1 VATKDKL
8 MTEKDEE
15 IAAKKKE
22 FEAQDQELLDWKA
35 RESTQAEN
43 WRMREQSS
51 KKIKEKLTQQ
61 K

>member
-22 FEAQDQELLDWKA
+22 FEAQDQELLDWK
-35 RESTQAEN
+35 
-43 WRMREQSS
+43 
-51 KKIKEKLTQQ
+51 EKLTQQ